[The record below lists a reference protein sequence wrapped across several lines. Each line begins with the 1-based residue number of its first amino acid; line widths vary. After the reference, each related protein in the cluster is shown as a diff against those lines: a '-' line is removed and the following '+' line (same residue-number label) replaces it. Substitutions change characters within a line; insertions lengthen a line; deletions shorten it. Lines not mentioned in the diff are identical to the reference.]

1 MTGMPAKEKLLY
13 SALDLF
19 SKKGYDATSVD
30 EIAEAAGM
38 KGPNIYKYFKGKE
51 DLLGGEL
58 LQQGYSGYKFPY
70 KPDK

>member
-38 KGPNIYKYFKGKE
+38 KGS
-51 DLLGGEL
+51 L
-58 LQQGYSGYKFPY
+58 
-70 KPDK
+70 